1 MWTAPGG
8 SIWAKNELPRP
19 LGSKVMANCL
29 FRRPQMAF
37 FTPIL
42 GFRKS
47 AAIFYWLKIEP
58 WNFKGWYIRSKDFFY
73 FLFNDSK
80 FCHQEA
86 WRRRRRKTVFSR
98 FADVPLIWLNFFWFF
113 CNPWTKIHLL
123 PQFQRW
129 TAIFAHS
136 IGQNVN
142 KHVARPLSSSLA
154 CPIVI
159 SQPSYEAN
167 KSSGH

>member
-1 MWTAPGG
+1 
-8 SIWAKNELPRP
+8 
-19 LGSKVMANCL
+19 MANCM
-29 FRRPQMAF
+29 FRRPKMAF

-58 WNFKGWYIRSKDFFY
+58 WNLKRNDRFGQKNFFIFY
-73 FLFNDSK
+73 TMIPNF
-80 FCHQEA
+80 A
-86 WRRRRRKTVFSR
+86 TRRRGGAICEKQRSLVFWR
-98 FADVPLIWLNFFWFF
+98 FADVLHKNFNFFWFF
-113 CNPWTKIHLL
+113 CNPWTKIHLF
-123 PQFQRW
+123 PQFQSG
-129 TAIFAHS
+129 TSICSHF